1 MKWALISFP
10 KPLCFILLLPLS
22 IFPMCGSV
30 LCTCAQAH
38 TCTQHSNTDRHM
50 EVSSQKHNLSTYTIM
65 CIVWSFHTCF
75 LSIWSGHGGCVC
87 GLVCHVLGYLHPH
100 ISAPPYS
107 THPHPTSPRH
117 TLTYSEKNFI
127 YWHACIATY
136 TSVRLHR
143 HTAVHEGQLSFV
155 DMSVCWGSQV
165 VLCSRKSLSFLLY

>member
-1 MKWALISFP
+1 MCQEKYKVKFILQLKYINLCTASACLREILFNHLSVKWALISFP

-127 YWHACIATY
+127 Y
-136 TSVRLHR
+136 
-143 HTAVHEGQLSFV
+143 
-155 DMSVCWGSQV
+155 
-165 VLCSRKSLSFLLY
+165 